1 MDRRQLLLAATG
13 LAATAMTAPAWASDS
28 AEVVKAQVEATLV
41 RFFELGGDVTRGM
54 TPPKVF
60 ISFTPQLSW
69 VNPACTEL
77 HSVAWSQC
85 PPPFQDLIAGWAK
98 GAEMTPEVFFGE
110 VFNAFLVPH
119 ELSHCIDTYRG
130 QADDQSLLYQ
140 NEIHAN
146 RVAVAFW
153 LAQEGGEA
161 RMARLMK
168 ACSVVL
174 SNLPNPVPEG
184 QDKVA
189 FFNANYEALGGNP
202 PAYGWYQF
210 RMFLD
215 AWDAR
220 KEADLQTLLLHKA

>member
-1 MDRRQLLLAATG
+1 MDRRRLLLGATG
-13 LAATAMTAPAWASDS
+13 LAATAMAAPVWASDT
-28 AEVVKAQVEATLV
+28 AEVVKAQVEATVV

-60 ISFTPQLSW
+60 ISFTPALSW
-69 VNPACTEL
+69 VNDPGTEL

-85 PPPFQDLIAGWAK
+85 PPPFQGLIASWAK
-98 GAEMTPEVFFGE
+98 GAEMTPEAFFGE

-119 ELSHCIDTYRG
+119 ELSHCIDIYRG
-130 QADDQSLLYQ
+130 QGADRSSLYQ
-140 NEIHAN
+140 AEVHAN

-168 ACSVVL
+168 ASAVVL
-174 SNLPNPVPEG
+174 SNLPSPVPEG

-189 FFNANYEALGGNP
+189 YFNANYEALGDNP